1 MALYPCPDCGRR
13 VSTQADACP
22 HCGAPAADVV
32 YVEPTREDPT
42 LAVLSMVFYLL
53 LYPVGL
59 VLNIVGL
66 FSGQKVGCHIALLA
80 VFVGLP
86 LLVVVALVA
95 LGLFAGALES
105 LPG

>member
-13 VSTQADACP
+13 ISTQADSCP

-32 YVEPTREDPT
+32 YVEPPREDPT

-66 FSGQKVGCHIALLA
+66 FSGQKVGCHVALLI

-86 LLVVVALVA
+86 LLLVAALVL
-95 LGLFAGALES
+95 LGVFASTLES
-105 LPG
+105 LPT